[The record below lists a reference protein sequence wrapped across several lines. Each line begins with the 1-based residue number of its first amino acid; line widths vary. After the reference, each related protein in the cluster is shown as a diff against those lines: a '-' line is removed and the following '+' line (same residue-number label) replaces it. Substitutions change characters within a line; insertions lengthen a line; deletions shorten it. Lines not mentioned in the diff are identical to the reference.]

1 MRQIGNIK
9 IGHFVKDEKGTTW
22 QINCH
27 YTDQWRLQEKM
38 TTLTEVGEGP
48 SRKLSFKPSKTKMEY
63 LGDFCFVNGKC
74 YVPTNKRTIPFV

>member
-63 LGDFCFVNGKC
+63 LGAYGWYCRPC
-74 YVPTNKRTIPFV
+74 WYSI